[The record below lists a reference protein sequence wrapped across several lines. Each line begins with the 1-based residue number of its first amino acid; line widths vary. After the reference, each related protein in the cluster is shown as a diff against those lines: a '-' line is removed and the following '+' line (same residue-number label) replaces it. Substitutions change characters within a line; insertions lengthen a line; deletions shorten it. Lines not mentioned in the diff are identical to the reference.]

1 MCMGPPLAHYDRRGL
16 WRVYPHVYG
25 ATDACF
31 SSAFGAE
38 GLSPCVWCHHTCPH
52 SRRLCFGSIPMC
64 MGPPASI
71 RILRKCRRVY
81 PHVYGATTSIQS
93 SMGMGQGLSPCVWG
107 HPNTTAM
114 PPIPPGSIPMC
125 MGPPSGGNV
134 RYCNSGVYPHVYG
147 ANELVKEASDQ
158 VQGLSPCVWGHPY
171 ADIMQVKHIG
181 SIPMCMGPPWLVI
194 LHPGRPWVYPHVY
207 GATPDLKYLSTSSQ
221 GLSPC
226 VWGHPGLHT
235 SQHGCAGSIP
245 MCMGPP
251 FQ

>member
-1 MCMGPPLAHYDRRGL
+1 
-16 WRVYPHVYG
+16 
-25 ATDACF
+25 
-31 SSAFGAE
+31 
-38 GLSPCVWCHHTCPH
+38 
-52 SRRLCFGSIPMC
+52 
-64 MGPPASI
+64 
-71 RILRKCRRVY
+71 
-81 PHVYGATTSIQS
+81 
-93 SMGMGQGLSPCVWG
+93 
-107 HPNTTAM
+107 M

-125 MGPPSGGNV
+125 MGPPSGGNF
-134 RYCNSGVYPHVYG
+134 RYYNSGVYPHVYG
-147 ANELVKEASDQ
+147 ATELVKKYNDQ

-171 ADIMQVKHIG
+171 ADIVQVKHIG

-226 VWGHPGLHT
+226 VWGHPALHN

-251 FQ
+251 CQCSRGPPSLAVSPHAYCAPALPAP